1 MGTQQDK
8 NAQLSI
14 GTRLRSAIEY
24 LGMNQKEF
32 CQAYDIPYRTL
43 QNYLSGDR
51 EAKAGQLIS
60 ICAQSGINANWLLLG
75 EGPIVRSEYA
85 DWLQVAEPSPHIT
98 EADDGLLAIVIETLG
113 RFARQER
120 FKSIGFFNLKPDEFA
135 TLAVV
140 LYNARAKAMREKFGD
155 RKPTDDELE
164 QYLAADAE
172 MMLRYLKRMREQ
184 EPLGLKSTM
193 PTIRKD

>member
-1 MGTQQDK
+1 M
-8 NAQLSI
+8 
-14 GTRLRSAIEY
+14 RSAIDY
-24 LGMNQKEF
+24 LGLNQKEF
-32 CQAYDIPYRTL
+32 CQMYDIPYRTL

-60 ICAQSGINANWLLLG
+60 ICSQSGINANWLLFG

-85 DWLQVAEPSPHIT
+85 DWLQVAEPSPHVT
-98 EADDGLLAIVIETLG
+98 DADDGLLATVIETLG

-120 FKSIGFFNLKPDEFA
+120 FKSIGFFKLRPDEFA

-155 RKPTDDELE
+155 RTPSDDELE

-184 EPLGLKSTM
+184 EASGATSSL
-193 PTIRKD
+193 PTIRKE